1 MFFRVSPE
9 GVKPMDG
16 LNNPNLYAIIPPP
29 GKKCGLKGVVAFA
42 AKVHYHNDR

>member
-29 GKKCGLKGVVAFA
+29 PGFTAFNPGYL
-42 AKVHYHNDR
+42 V